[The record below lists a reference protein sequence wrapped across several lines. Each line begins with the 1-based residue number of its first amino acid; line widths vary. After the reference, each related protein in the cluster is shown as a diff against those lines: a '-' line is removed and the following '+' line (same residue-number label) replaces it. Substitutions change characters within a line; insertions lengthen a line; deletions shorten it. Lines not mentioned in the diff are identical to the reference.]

1 MKEKD
6 WKYAK
11 INTADVEKITSRE
24 GYTPIQAKLI
34 VARGLID
41 SLERERFLKTSS
53 SQFHDPYLMKDM
65 ANAVDLI
72 IDCYKSGKK
81 ILILGDYDVDGTTG
95 TSLLYTFFAE
105 NLEMDVSFY
114 IPNREREGYGLPF
127 SGIDHAVQIGASLL
141 ITCDFGIN
149 AFEQITYAH
158 DYGLDVI
165 ISDHHLPQ
173 ESLPDAEAV
182 LNPKRLDCPYPFKDL
197 CGAGVAFKL
206 VQAVAYRLDVP
217 EEKTLQL
224 LEFACL
230 GTAADIV
237 PIVGENRIIMALG
250 LDRLR
255 ETQRPGLLG
264 LLDIAGIDIS
274 KSINV
279 SQLVFRIA
287 PRINAL
293 GRMGEGYRAVELLT
307 TKDRCEVAPM
317 AQIVDIENQNRRVV
331 EKAIV
336 DEAIQQ
342 IRFEYDLETARGL
355 VLWGDQ
361 WHLGVIGIVASKI
374 KEEFYL
380 PTIVISFQNGE
391 GKGSGRS
398 IEGLDLYQL
407 LDLCSN
413 HLTNHGG
420 HKMAAGLSITK
431 EQLPAF
437 RDQISALFH
446 KMVSPEMLVPKL
458 YLDLNISLDNI
469 SYDLLKF
476 LDKMAPFGPGN
487 MRPIFSSTDVKI
499 LYPKVVGSGKHL
511 KFCASQNGYTFDAI
525 AFNQSEDYQKFFNKE
540 PVHIAYVIEINE
552 WNGRKNIQLNIHE
565 IKTGESPNQ

>member
-1 MKEKD
+1 LKEKT
-6 WKYAK
+6 WKYAD
-11 INTADVEKITSRE
+11 INATDVEKIASRD
-24 GYTPIQAKLI
+24 GCAQIQAQLI
-34 VARGLID
+34 AARGLTD
-41 SLERERFLKTSS
+41 PSERDEFFQTLP

-72 IDCYKSGKK
+72 IDCYKNGKK
-81 ILILGDYDVDGTTG
+81 MLVLGDYDVDGTTG

-105 NLEMDVSFY
+105 ILKMDVDFY
-114 IPNREREGYGLPF
+114 IPNREREGYGLPS
-127 SGIDHAVQIGASLL
+127 SGIDYAAQIGASLL

-149 AFEQITYAH
+149 AFEQIAYAH

-165 ISDHHLPQ
+165 VSDHHLPQ
-173 ESLPDAEAV
+173 ETLPNAEAV

-237 PIVGENRIIMALG
+237 PIVGENRLIMALG

-255 ETQRPGLLG
+255 KTQRPGLLG
-264 LLDIAGIDIS
+264 LFDIAGIHVS
-274 KSINV
+274 KPINV
-279 SQLVFRIA
+279 QQLVFRIA

-307 TKDRCEVAPM
+307 SIDSYEVAPM
-317 AQIVDIENQNRRVV
+317 AQIVDIENQNRRLV
-331 EKAIV
+331 EKTIV

-342 IRFEYDLETARGL
+342 IRLEYDLETTRGL
-355 VLWGDQ
+355 VLWGDK
-361 WHLGVIGIVASKI
+361 WHPGVIGIVASKI

-380 PTIVISFQNGE
+380 PTIVISFKNGE

-398 IEGLDLYQL
+398 IEGLDLYQV
-407 LDLCSN
+407 LDECSN

-420 HKMAAGLSITK
+420 HKMAAGLSIAK

-437 RDQISALFH
+437 QDQISSVFH
-446 KMVSPEMLVPKL
+446 KMVSAEMLVPKL
-458 YLDLNISLDNI
+458 YLDLNLSLDNI
-469 SYDLLKF
+469 SYDLLRF
-476 LDKMAPFGPGN
+476 LDKLAPFGPGN
-487 MRPIFSSTDVKI
+487 MRPVFSSTDVKI
-499 LYPKVVGSGKHL
+499 LYPKVVGNGKHL
-511 KFCASQNGYTFDAI
+511 KFCASQNGHTFDAI
-525 AFNQSEDYQKFFNKE
+525 AFSQSEDYQKFFNKE
-540 PVHIAYVIEINE
+540 PVHIAYVVEINE
-552 WNGRKNIQLNIHE
+552 WNGRKNIQLNIRE
-565 IKTGESPNQ
+565 IKTGKSPRK